1 MLTMLRTVFFWDEK
15 KSIRSYLFVKPFVF
29 IKNVKQ
35 HLQENADLDF
45 FGMDDAALAERL
57 QPA

>member
-1 MLTMLRTVFFWDEK
+1 MLTMLRTVFLGMK
-15 KSIRSYLFVKPFVF
+15 KIYKIISLCQTICFYQKCKTTPAG
-29 IKNVKQ
+29 
-35 HLQENADLDF
+35 NADLDF